1 MATPF
6 VQGRLRDEVM
16 SFDVE
21 TECACC
27 GEAIRF
33 TISSDL
39 SFVLADEC
47 TKASPVFYV
56 PMVDFTR
63 LEAPSIVDAF

>member
-6 VQGRLRDEVM
+6 VQGRLRQEEL
-16 SFDVE
+16 SFAIT

-27 GEAIRF
+27 GAPLHITMRHDLTYTLGEAD
-33 TISSDL
+33 S
-39 SFVLADEC
+39 
-47 TKASPVFYV
+47 SPVFFL

-63 LEAPSIVDAF
+63 LKSPSIVDDF

>member
-6 VQGRLRDEVM
+6 VQGRLRDEAI
-16 SFDVE
+16 SFDIT

-27 GEAIRF
+27 GRKIHITVNHDLNYRVKEAATDPLF
-33 TISSDL
+33 
-39 SFVLADEC
+39 F
-47 TKASPVFYV
+47 V

-63 LEAPSIVDAF
+63 LKDPSIIDAF